1 MALTPNSPNA
11 DNSMNALKQY
21 GSYIVTAILLALAA
35 YFGWTYWQNN
45 HARVDTVAADHYADI
60 QRLNEEVSLASQ
72 NPDLEAEATEALT
85 QSREQLNKDIDALV
99 SKHGDSVYA
108 WQALMIKARQQV
120 DSNEFTEAS
129 ETLKKALTIDLGDAG
144 LEAITRLRYAT
155 TLLAA
160 GNADAALTEASNDMP
175 SSFEPSQQELL
186 GDIYLAQ
193 GNKDSAIKSYNNAW
207 ELLRSRQETRAVLA
221 LKMES
226 LGIVPERIEE
236 QASLIQESTVAE
248 QPSVQ
253 EGATENAAVEVAP

>member
-11 DNSMNALKQY
+11 DNSMQALKQY

-72 NPDLEAEATEALT
+72 NPDLEAEANNALT
-85 QSREQLNKDIDALV
+85 QSRTRLDKDIDALV
-99 SKHGDSVYA
+99 SQHGDSVYA

-120 DSNEFTEAS
+120 DNDEFTDAS
-129 ETLKKALTIDLGDAG
+129 ETFKKALSIDLGDAG
-144 LEAITRLRYAT
+144 LQAITRLRYAA

-160 GNADAALTEASNDMP
+160 GDADSALTEASKDMP

-193 GNKDSAIKSYNNAW
+193 DNKDAAIKSYNNAW

-226 LGIVPERIEE
+226 LGIVPEPIDE
-236 QASLIQESTVAE
+236 QASLIQESALPD
-248 QPSVQ
+248 QPLAQ
-253 EGATENAAVEVAP
+253 EGAAQNTAVEVTP

>member
-11 DNSMNALKQY
+11 DNSMQALKQY

-45 HARVDTVAADHYADI
+45 HARVDTVAADQYADI
-60 QRLNEEVSLASQ
+60 QQLNEEVKLASQ
-72 NPDLEAEATEALT
+72 NPDLEAEAQEALT
-85 QSREQLNKDIDALV
+85 QSRSQLDKDIDTLV
-99 SKHGDSVYA
+99 GTHGESVYA

-120 DSNEFTEAS
+120 DNDDFAAATE
-129 ETLKKALTIDLGDAG
+129 TFKKALAIDLGDAG
-144 LEAITRLRYAT
+144 LEAITRLRYAK

-160 GNADAALTEASNDMP
+160 GDTDAALSEANNDMP
-175 SSFEPSQQELL
+175 SSFEASQQELL

-193 GNKDSAIKSYNNAW
+193 DNKDSAIKSYSNAW

-226 LGIVPERIEE
+226 LGITAEPIAE
-236 QASLIQESTVAE
+236 QTSLIQE
-248 QPSVQ
+248 PSAPEPSLVMDTSN
-253 EGATENAAVEVAP
+253 EVAVEAGQ

>member
-11 DNSMNALKQY
+11 DNSMQALKQY

-72 NPDLEAEATEALT
+72 NPDLEAEAQEALA
-85 QSREQLNKDIDALV
+85 QSRTQMNKDIDALV
-99 SKHGDSVYA
+99 SQHGDSIYA

-120 DSNEFTEAS
+120 DNDEFAEAG
-129 ETLKKALTIDLGDAG
+129 ETLKKALAIDLGDAG
-144 LEAITRLRYAT
+144 LQAITRLRYAT
-155 TLLAA
+155 ALLAA
-160 GNADAALTEASNDMP
+160 GDADAALAQANNDMP
-175 SSFEPSQQELL
+175 SSFEASQQELL

-193 GNKDSAIKSYNNAW
+193 DNKESAIQSYNNAW

-226 LGIVPERIEE
+226 LGIVPEPIDE
-236 QASLIQESTVAE
+236 QASLIQESTSAE
-248 QPSVQ
+248 QPLVTD
-253 EGATENAAVEVAP
+253 AAENATAEVAQ

>member
-11 DNSMNALKQY
+11 DNSMQALKQY

-45 HARVDTVAADHYADI
+45 HARVDTVAADQYADI
-60 QRLNEEVSLASQ
+60 QQLNEEVKLASQ
-72 NPDLEAEATEALT
+72 NPDLEAEAQEALT
-85 QSREQLNKDIDALV
+85 QSRSQLDKDIDTLV
-99 SKHGDSVYA
+99 GTHGESVYA

-120 DSNEFTEAS
+120 DNDDFAAATE
-129 ETLKKALTIDLGDAG
+129 TFKKALAIDLGDAG
-144 LEAITRLRYAT
+144 LEAITRLRYAK

-160 GNADAALTEASNDMP
+160 GDTDAALSEANNDMP
-175 SSFEPSQQELL
+175 SSFEASQQELL

-193 GNKDSAIKSYNNAW
+193 DNKDSAIKSYSNAW

-226 LGIVPERIEE
+226 LGITAEPIAE
-236 QASLIQESTVAE
+236 QTSLIQE
-248 QPSVQ
+248 PSASEPSLVMDTSN
-253 EGATENAAVEVAP
+253 EVAVEAGQ